1 MIIQNIPK
9 KLPYISFDLL
19 SLELALWASFENQLA
34 MSINHVTWL
43 VVLPTH
49 F

>member
-1 MIIQNIPK
+1 MTIQSIPK

-19 SLELALWASFENQLA
+19 LLELGLWASFENQLA
-34 MSINHVTWL
+34 MSINHTTWL
-43 VVLPTH
+43 VLLPTH